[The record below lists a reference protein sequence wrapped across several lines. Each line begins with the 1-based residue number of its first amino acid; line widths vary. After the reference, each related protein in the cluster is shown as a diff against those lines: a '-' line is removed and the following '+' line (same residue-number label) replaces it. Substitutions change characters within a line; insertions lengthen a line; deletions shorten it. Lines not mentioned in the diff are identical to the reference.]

1 MSVNTILQIV
11 LIVILVILNILLKT
25 IRDKTIK
32 ENERL
37 MKDLETKSKEI
48 QKNLEEHLE
57 RMKKILNN
65 YKIK

>member
-11 LIVILVILNILLKT
+11 LIVVLVILNIFLK
-25 IRDKTIK
+25 IRRDETIK